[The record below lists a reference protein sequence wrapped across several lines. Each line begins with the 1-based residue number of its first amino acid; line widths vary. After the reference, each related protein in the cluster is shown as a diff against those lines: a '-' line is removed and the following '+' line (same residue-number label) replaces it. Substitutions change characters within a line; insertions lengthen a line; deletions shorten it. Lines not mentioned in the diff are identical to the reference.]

1 MSFGRDDNCPVFF
14 CRWEQVYRLRRG
26 QRKLEPI
33 YVWSIWTNYTKG
45 PHLPA
50 KLCIGYHLTLRHL
63 KPCARGEREQV
74 HNYYSKVS
82 YSADMIYYSVNCL
95 SPVTWVGEN
104 LVRNGAIWWNGIP
117 VSCPIFSLWT
127 SVCISTVVIRSIV
140 DHFLYFVN
148 VYPRLLCV
156 MH

>member
-14 CRWEQVYRLRRG
+14 CRWEQVYRLRWG

-63 KPCARGEREQV
+63 KPCARGEKEQV

-95 SPVTWVGEN
+95 SPVT
-104 LVRNGAIWWNGIP
+104 
-117 VSCPIFSLWT
+117 
-127 SVCISTVVIRSIV
+127 
-140 DHFLYFVN
+140 
-148 VYPRLLCV
+148 
-156 MH
+156 